1 MVTGAGLDEHHPLDE
16 DVSLW
21 TLELHL
27 CGDGAVRGAAAVVGA
42 DATELWS
49 VESDAGAAGQLEAH
63 KTLGL
68 RCANALPPPLDLS
81 LMLAVTGSDHA
92 DPALSL
98 QLAAL
103 VVIGDTGGHAH
114 AAGGRALAPLCGLND
129 AVIPG
134 TLCRWSMREYVSEVV

>member
-16 DVSLW
+16 DVPFW

-42 DATELWS
+42 DTTELWS
-49 VESDAGAAGQLEAH
+49 VESDAGAARKLEAH

-68 RCANALPPPLDLS
+68 RCADTLPPSLDIS
-81 LMLAVTGSDHA
+81 LMMAVTGSDHA
-92 DPALSL
+92 DPGLSL
-98 QLAAL
+98 QLAVL
-103 VVIGDTGGHAH
+103 VVVGNTGGDAH
-114 AAGGRALAPLCGLND
+114 AAGGRALAPLCGLNY

-134 TLCRWSMREYVSEVV
+134 ILCR